1 MESREVTQ
9 LKTFLVLN
17 VVHFPRLLET
27 DRPGPQLV
35 PDLRITFINNEYY
48 SRSVSLRFPEPV
60 PVAENNFTLAQK

>member
-9 LKTFLVLN
+9 LNTFLVLN
-17 VVHFPRLLET
+17 VVHFPRLLEA

-60 PVAENNFTLAQK
+60 PVAENNSTLAQK